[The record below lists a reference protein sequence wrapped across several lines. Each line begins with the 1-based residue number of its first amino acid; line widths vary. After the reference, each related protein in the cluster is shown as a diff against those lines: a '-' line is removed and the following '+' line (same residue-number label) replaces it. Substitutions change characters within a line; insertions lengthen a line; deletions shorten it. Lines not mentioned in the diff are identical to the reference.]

1 MTTMSTSVI
10 PASLEA
16 AQRERGPGAYV
27 ITVGDG
33 GAPHVVHAQVTA
45 HPDGLV
51 AEVGARTASNA
62 QARGHV
68 SLLYSAR
75 HAEDY
80 SLIVDAVVTPDPSGD
95 ESRLRL
101 TPTRAVLHRPGPA
114 ATPSASACGSDCI
127 PIPL

>member
-1 MTTMSTSVI
+1 MSMSTSVI

-16 AQRERGPGAYV
+16 ALRERGPGAYV

-33 GAPHVVHAQVTA
+33 GAPHVVHAEVTVD
-45 HPDGLV
+45 PDGLV
-51 AEVGARTASNA
+51 AEVGTRTASNA
-62 QARGHV
+62 RARGHV

-75 HAEDY
+75 HAQDY
-80 SLIVDAVVTPDPSGD
+80 SLIVDAVATPAPSGD
-95 ESRLRL
+95 GERLRL

-114 ATPSASACGSDCI
+114 ATPSASTCGSDCI